1 MESQNLQV
9 VVVLMPLQIKRHT
22 ITNLKA
28 LICGIEHTSGH
39 RRGRTFTL
47 QKVSWKNT
55 HFAS

>member
-1 MESQNLQV
+1 
-9 VVVLMPLQIKRHT
+9 MPQLEGLDFPFYLEAECHT
-22 ITNLKA
+22 VPYLKA